1 MWQLVGA
8 ENRAFD
14 SGDAAVNDAPVSITR
29 PVAARKPQ
37 EPLRLV
43 VKLLRPDGTL
53 AMERALAAP

>member
-1 MWQLVGA
+1 MRRFPSRGRLQ
-8 ENRAFD
+8 RA
-14 SGDAAVNDAPVSITR
+14 N
-29 PVAARKPQ
+29 PQ